1 MLPDVGATE
10 YLVIAIVALIVVGPK
25 DLPVLLKK
33 LGQFLAKLRGM
44 ASEFRA
50 SFDEMARQSELDELR
65 KEVEA
70 MRSGQLTDIAARA
83 SGLESEAAIEEINQ
97 GLADVGVQL
106 HPPMSYQYEAAAVAE
121 EMQPVATAAR
131 RPRAKSGAKPLANS
145 ASAPAAE
152 PKVAKVK
159 VAKAAA
165 SQATAS
171 KPAPS
176 KAAASRVATSKAP
189 VSKIS
194 ASKAPAP
201 KAAPAKV
208 AAAKAGAPKTTAS
221 KAAAPKPAGKAATRK
236 PPANP
241 RRPTVERG

>member
-1 MLPDVGATE
+1 ML
-10 YLVIAIVALIVVGPK
+10 LR
-25 DLPVLLKK
+25 K

-70 MRSGQLTDIAARA
+70 MRSGQLTDMAAKA
-83 SGLESEAAIEEINQ
+83 SGLDSEPAIDEINQ

-121 EMQPVATAAR
+121 EMQPVVGAASM
-131 RPRAKSGAKPLANS
+131 PRGKAGAKFPPKS
-145 ASAPAAE
+145 AIAPAAA
-152 PKVAKVK
+152 PKAAKVK
-159 VAKAAA
+159 V
-165 SQATAS
+165 S

-176 KAAASRVATSKAP
+176 KPTPSKPAP
-189 VSKIS
+189 SKS
-194 ASKAPAP
+194 AASKALAP

-208 AAAKAGAPKTTAS
+208 AAAKAAAPKTTAP
-221 KAAAPKPAGKAATRK
+221 KAVAAKPAAPKPAAKAAPRK
-236 PPANP
+236 RPANP